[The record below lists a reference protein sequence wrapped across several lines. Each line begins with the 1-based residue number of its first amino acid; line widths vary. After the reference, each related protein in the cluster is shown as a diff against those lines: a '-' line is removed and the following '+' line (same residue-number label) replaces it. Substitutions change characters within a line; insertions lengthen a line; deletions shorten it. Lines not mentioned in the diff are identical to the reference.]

1 MTIEQQARDVMAL
14 YPRVFFA
21 CHLRHRR
28 DPATGDR
35 LSAHQGS
42 ILDHLDA
49 EDGTRVGDLAR
60 HMGVTSGTMSVHIDR
75 LERRGYVA
83 RVGDPRDGRRVLVR
97 LTEAGVRV
105 REANSVLDPDRVESL
120 LETLDASERRAGIEG
135 LRCLAE
141 GAERLM
147 ADRAR
152 AGSESVGRGAYA

>member
-1 MTIEQQARDVMAL
+1 MTIEEQARDVLTL

-42 ILDHLDA
+42 ILDHLD
-49 EDGTRVGDLAR
+49 EQDGTRVGDLAR
-60 HMGVTSGTMSVHIDR
+60 HMGVTPGTMSVHIDR
-75 LERRGYVA
+75 LERRGYVSRA
-83 RVGDPRDGRRVLVR
+83 GDPLDGRRVLVR

-105 REANSVLDPDRVESL
+105 RDANSVLDPGRVESL
-120 LETLDASERRAGIEG
+120 LETLDPVARRTAIEG
-135 LRCLAE
+135 LRRLAE

-147 ADRAR
+147 SAR
-152 AGSESVGRGAYA
+152 AGAGSAGRGAYA